1 MKENSGKS
9 FKKISN
15 NIKQKS
21 DKKSSSKQKESKKNK
36 PCSKQNCASHC
47 ESKNSLELNKTQ
59 NKKYNSLKNEF
70 NGKEILRNSIHRQ
83 KSAYK
88 NNKTKGIKQPKEN
101 PSNEKKNNSFTK
113 DNQSIEV
120 TFNYKNKVYNIQSY
134 LDETMEN
141 IIERFVEES
150 KINILNKSFLY
161 NEQEIDNKK
170 LLGKIAKG
178 LDIKGKKI
186 NISVQDSEDKN
197 KSEEIISNELI
208 CPECF
213 DNIILTLDNYKVNYK
228 CSNNHFKKQ
237 MDIKEYECFQK
248 INLSKIKCG
257 SCKKITKYLTN
268 NNEFYFCNI
277 CKVNLCPS
285 CKSNHIETQN
295 HSIVNYDEKQYI
307 CRKHNEKF
315 INYCE
320 ECQQNICFSCKEEHK
335 THKGLI
341 DLHNMI
347 LDKDE
352 ITKEFITKRKIYDE
366 IKNVIEDIIL
376 KLTDLIKNLDTFY
389 KINTNIIENYDPT
402 KRNYQIF
409 QNIKEITQF
418 NDTLYRDLTSIKK
431 EKSFSNKIG
440 KIIEIYNK
448 INVENYEIIYPNG
461 DKYIGEMKDNL
472 RNGKGKMLFNDNDK
486 RHSYEGEWK
495 NDLFDGKGKLTWKS
509 GNYYNGDW
517 KQGIKEGKGIFCIKP
532 VETYNGDWKN
542 DKKEGKG
549 IIYFSNG
556 NIYEGDWKN
565 DEIEGKGIMF
575 FEDGERFEG
584 EIKDNLKTGILYKKN
599 GDKCIGKF
607 EDNLLEGKGVIF
619 HPNDEIEMAIFSK
632 GDRKGKKYAIID
644 LKNNIETKKI

>member
-1 MKENSGKS
+1 
-9 FKKISN
+9 
-15 NIKQKS
+15 
-21 DKKSSSKQKESKKNK
+21 
-36 PCSKQNCASHC
+36 
-47 ESKNSLELNKTQ
+47 
-59 NKKYNSLKNEF
+59 
-70 NGKEILRNSIHRQ
+70 
-83 KSAYK
+83 
-88 NNKTKGIKQPKEN
+88 
-101 PSNEKKNNSFTK
+101 
-113 DNQSIEV
+113 
-120 TFNYKNKVYNIQSY
+120 
-134 LDETMEN
+134 MEN

-248 INLSKIKCG
+248 INLSKIKCE
-257 SCKKITKYLTN
+257 SCKKYTKYTTN

-376 KLTDLIKNLDTFY
+376 
-389 KINTNIIENYDPT
+389 
-402 KRNYQIF
+402 
-409 QNIKEITQF
+409 
-418 NDTLYRDLTSIKK
+418 
-431 EKSFSNKIG
+431 
-440 KIIEIYNK
+440 
-448 INVENYEIIYPNG
+448 
-461 DKYIGEMKDNL
+461 
-472 RNGKGKMLFNDNDK
+472 
-486 RHSYEGEWK
+486 
-495 NDLFDGKGKLTWKS
+495 
-509 GNYYNGDW
+509 
-517 KQGIKEGKGIFCIKP
+517 
-532 VETYNGDWKN
+532 
-542 DKKEGKG
+542 
-549 IIYFSNG
+549 
-556 NIYEGDWKN
+556 
-565 DEIEGKGIMF
+565 
-575 FEDGERFEG
+575 
-584 EIKDNLKTGILYKKN
+584 
-599 GDKCIGKF
+599 
-607 EDNLLEGKGVIF
+607 
-619 HPNDEIEMAIFSK
+619 
-632 GDRKGKKYAIID
+632 
-644 LKNNIETKKI
+644 